1 MGQNIIVPGKA
12 LSAETIETFPG
23 EKQPCLFLLYAY
35 PPSGA
40 STGYIAGVLH
50 QELEKIACNQVSSDE
65 LVPVKKAA
73 RVGLLVSNLTLLSLI
88 QQFGLSAH
96 LQF

>member
-1 MGQNIIVPGKA
+1 
-12 LSAETIETFPG
+12 
-23 EKQPCLFLLYAY
+23 
-35 PPSGA
+35 
-40 STGYIAGVLH
+40 VLH
-50 QELEKIACNQVSSDE
+50 QELEKIASNQVSSDE

>member
-1 MGQNIIVPGKA
+1 LTVG
-12 LSAETIETFPG
+12 T
-23 EKQPCLFLLYAY
+23 
-35 PPSGA
+35 
-40 STGYIAGVLH
+40 STSYVAGVLH
-50 QELEKIACNQVSSDE
+50 QELEKIASNQVSSDE